1 MWLLYL
7 HHSTH
12 ASAPPQ
18 THRHTDHHPCVTL
31 SAFLYHTQLYGTIW
45 RWMNGLS
52 AFYLMHFITDMSR
65 RPSPS
70 NHCTITQSVIS
81 IGRNRTLLLGYSTTR
96 GRIIIISFHAV
107 PTRSKVNLC
116 PAGIKFQLTY
126 RRNSK
131 ANHTTEDRSKHYP
144 EFLFMA
150 IRLLRPVSRTWKDK
164 YRWTH
169 SKVKPGST

>member
-1 MWLLYL
+1 MGSVL
-7 HHSTH
+7 
-12 ASAPPQ
+12 
-18 THRHTDHHPCVTL
+18 
-31 SAFLYHTQLYGTIW
+31 
-45 RWMNGLS
+45 
-52 AFYLMHFITDMSR
+52 LMHFITDMSR

-81 IGRNRTLLLGYSTTR
+81 IGRNWTLLLGYSTAC
-96 GRIIIISFHAV
+96 GGIIIISFHAV

-116 PAGIKFQLTY
+116 PPAIKFQLTY

-150 IRLLRPVSRTWKDK
+150 IRLLRPVSRTWEDK
-164 YRWTH
+164 YR
-169 SKVKPGST
+169 